1 MGGDST
7 MNLDIGFI
15 AFLIILTLGC
25 IIKKVRRPK
34 SVSWGFLW
42 LVIYNDLM
50 TFLCFLSIS
59 MPSPGYDPSTQNPHA
74 GYMPAEFLVLS
85 GFPLLCI
92 GFVLKLIYYSTNQ
105 ERTDADN
112 EQEEIKGFKKWLKES
127 VGSIIYIVISIF
139 PAGFTFMMILSRL
152 PHIRILAILG
162 VWSMIFLPII
172 LPFAPRLY
180 ALRHIKEICNHTG
193 GNHG

>member
-1 MGGDST
+1 

-50 TFLCFLSIS
+50 AFLCFLSIS

-74 GYMPAEFLVLS
+74 GYMPGEF
-85 GFPLLCI
+85 
-92 GFVLKLIYYSTNQ
+92 
-105 ERTDADN
+105 
-112 EQEEIKGFKKWLKES
+112 
-127 VGSIIYIVISIF
+127 
-139 PAGFTFMMILSRL
+139 
-152 PHIRILAILG
+152 
-162 VWSMIFLPII
+162 
-172 LPFAPRLY
+172 
-180 ALRHIKEICNHTG
+180 
-193 GNHG
+193 